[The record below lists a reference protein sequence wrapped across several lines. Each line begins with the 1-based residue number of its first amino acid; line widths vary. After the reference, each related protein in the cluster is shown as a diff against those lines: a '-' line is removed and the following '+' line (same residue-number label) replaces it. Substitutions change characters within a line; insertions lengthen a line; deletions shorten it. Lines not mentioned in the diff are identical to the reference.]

1 MSNPVLTRLLAQ
13 RQEQVDFIT
22 HLLEQVETE
31 NRDLVDA
38 ERSNVEAARQRITQ
52 LDAQIEPL
60 EAFEATRSAHEET
73 RSNVTPTRPR
83 GDRPKAPTGLGIQSR
98 EVKYRSPGEFV
109 VDYLRAR
116 GMTGGQELAQADID
130 ARQRVEASLGRSLN
144 VEERV
149 VAAGVTG
156 DVPGLLP
163 ASIIGEILSELD
175 GARPLVS
182 SVGAKPLGDVV
193 GTSFN
198 RPYVS
203 QHTDVDKQTAEHNEL
218 PSRALKILNL
228 AFAKNTF
235 GGALKVSRQ
244 QIDWSSPTSWDQI
257 VKDLQLVYGME
268 TEDWAASVL
277 QTGLTQN
284 VNIAKADGD
293 KLPAWITALYSAA
306 QQTATAGGTRRATT
320 LRLAD
325 TIWTSVDMWA
335 KVGAIIDSAAITGGF
350 QRGGSASPAGFA
362 GSILDIPRIMVPGL
376 SAGKVIV
383 GNRSMFEFYEERIGL
398 LQAISPA
405 SLGVEVAYG
414 GYAAAGRLD
423 TTAFSTITVLAV

>member
-1 MSNPVLTRLLAQ
+1 MKNPVLVRLLAQ
-13 RQEQVDFIT
+13 RQEQIDFIS

-38 ERSNVEAARQRITQ
+38 ERSNVEAARQRIEQ
-52 LDAQIEPL
+52 LDAQIAPL
-60 EAFEATRSAHEET
+60 EAFEATRSAHEES

-83 GDRPKAPTGLGIQSR
+83 GEQRPTGLGVQPR
-98 EVKYRSPGEFV
+98 EVKYRSAGEFL

-116 GMTGGQELAQADID
+116 GMTGGQEMAQADVD
-130 ARQRVEASLGRSLN
+130 ARQRVESSLGRSLS

-149 VAAGVTG
+149 VATGVTG
-156 DVPGLLP
+156 DVAGLLP
-163 ASIIGEILSELD
+163 TSIIGEILTELD

-193 GTSFN
+193 GTTFN

-203 QHTDVDKQTAEHNEL
+203 QHTDVDKQTAQGDDL
-218 PSRALKILNL
+218 ASRALKILNL
-228 AFAKNTF
+228 SFGKNTF

-244 QIDWSSPTSWDQI
+244 QIDWTSPTSWDLI

-277 QTGLTQN
+277 ETGLTQN
-284 VNIAKADGD
+284 VDIAKADGA
-293 KLPAWITALYSAA
+293 KLTAWITALYSAA
-306 QQTATAGGTRRATT
+306 QKTATAGGTRRATT

-335 KVGAIIDSAAITGGF
+335 TVGAVIDSAAVLGG
-350 QRGGSASPAGFA
+350 QRGGASSPGGFA

-383 GNRSMFEFYEERIGL
+383 GNKSMFEFYEERIGV